1 MPIAMFLLSANRRM
15 LIASL
20 VVCLAVISS
29 PDPIVGA
36 EDLVEGSASSEMLR
50 LRARRRTWSKAGHVT
65 VLEKTLAWNPRQTA
79 LIICD
84 MWDTNT
90 CLSAVELSKEMVP
103 RMNQVTRRARELG
116 VLVIHAPSGVMD
128 FYAGTPQRTRAQQ
141 APDAD
146 NFPPAMDH
154 WCDIVEGRD
163 SHYPIDVEGCNC
175 TPRCQLEGRVTRQL
189 EALEMSDND
198 VISDSGREIW
208 NLFEQ
213 RGIDNVLMMGVH
225 ANMCVL
231 GRPFGIRNLVTAG
244 KNVVLVRDL
253 TDSIYNP
260 DCRPYVSHFTGTDL
274 IVQHIERNWCP
285 TISSTGLTGTPPFRF
300 AADTRPHI
308 VMVIAEDEYEADRTL
323 PALARAHLGKDF
335 KVTLVSGNPQDRDD
349 LPSIAALDG
358 ADLALVFVRRR
369 LLPPG
374 QLVYLRRYVGA
385 GKPLLAIRT
394 TSHGFS
400 ARDGRVPE
408 GKAAWPRFDRD
419 ILGCEYSGG
428 FGNVDPKGPGT
439 FVRSVPPARQHPLL
453 KGWPTE
459 PLRVGSSLYKSRMHS
474 TAATILLMG
483 RVEDRRPAQPVAWTN
498 RSPMGG
504 RVFYTSLGHATDFDV
519 PAVRQLLVGAV
530 YWLLDRDVP
539 ELDDE

>member
-175 TPRCQLEGRVTRQL
+175 TPLCQLAVRVTRQL
-189 EALEMSDND
+189 
-198 VISDSGREIW
+198 
-208 NLFEQ
+208 
-213 RGIDNVLMMGVH
+213 
-225 ANMCVL
+225 
-231 GRPFGIRNLVTAG
+231 
-244 KNVVLVRDL
+244 
-253 TDSIYNP
+253 
-260 DCRPYVSHFTGTDL
+260 
-274 IVQHIERNWCP
+274 
-285 TISSTGLTGTPPFRF
+285 
-300 AADTRPHI
+300 
-308 VMVIAEDEYEADRTL
+308 
-323 PALARAHLGKDF
+323 
-335 KVTLVSGNPQDRDD
+335 
-349 LPSIAALDG
+349 
-358 ADLALVFVRRR
+358 
-369 LLPPG
+369 
-374 QLVYLRRYVGA
+374 
-385 GKPLLAIRT
+385 
-394 TSHGFS
+394 
-400 ARDGRVPE
+400 
-408 GKAAWPRFDRD
+408 
-419 ILGCEYSGG
+419 
-428 FGNVDPKGPGT
+428 
-439 FVRSVPPARQHPLL
+439 
-453 KGWPTE
+453 
-459 PLRVGSSLYKSRMHS
+459 
-474 TAATILLMG
+474 
-483 RVEDRRPAQPVAWTN
+483 
-498 RSPMGG
+498 
-504 RVFYTSLGHATDFDV
+504 
-519 PAVRQLLVGAV
+519 
-530 YWLLDRDVP
+530 
-539 ELDDE
+539 